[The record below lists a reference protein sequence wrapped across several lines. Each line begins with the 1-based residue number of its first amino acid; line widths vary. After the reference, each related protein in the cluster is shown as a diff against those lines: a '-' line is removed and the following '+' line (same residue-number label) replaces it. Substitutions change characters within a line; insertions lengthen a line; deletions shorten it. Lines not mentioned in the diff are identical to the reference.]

1 MTDVLIGLLLI
12 CVRAAALRIA
22 PVARSSRLHRPSMM
36 AKGQGLTELL
46 MSRLPVEAQTGG
58 AGGQS
63 TYQSLLML
71 DQAWSKLRSGEL
83 PPPRHVAFDEPGAP
97 PETAEFD
104 VVVAGGNIGILLAT
118 ALALRGLRV
127 AVLEAGQLR
136 GREQD
141 WNASRKEVMELV
153 AAGVIT
159 ADELEQVIG
168 IEFNPVRCGFVGGKD
183 VWLNDVL
190 NVGVRPERLIAL
202 ARARF
207 EEAGGVIF
215 EGSPLA
221 SVAVRPGAAVLTT
234 AGGAVLRTRLV
245 VDCMGQRSPIVAQM
259 RAGAPPDGACVVV
272 GSCADGFD
280 AELNCFGDVI
290 YSDTLI
296 QPAGKA
302 DCPTQYFWEAF
313 PASSSPTE
321 RTTYLFTYMDLAAE
335 RPSVLEIMND
345 YWRLLPTYQGVDLD
359 RLELRR
365 VLFGLF
371 VSYKDSPLPVAFDRV
386 MQVGDAGGLQSPL
399 SFGGFGAITRH
410 INRLTAAIEEA
421 LAADSAGAR
430 TLQRAALARIN
441 PYQANLRAAW
451 LFQASMRPPTRPGAW
466 SNDFISKVLVGTF
479 EVMEERGESVMLPF
493 LQDTLRADGLVA
505 TIGGLMLAKPLVS
518 AEILLRLGPLP
529 LADWFFHFAG
539 MLAGSIA
546 GSGPARALTKAAG
559 PALPAGTRFAL
570 NRFVEGWQYGSGL
583 DYLPPAAPSPLDPEA
598 LQRAKLAAAAAR
610 AFKPASAAVAAPAY
624 NEPQVA
630 SRGTSLDG

>member
-1 MTDVLIGLLLI
+1 MRDVLFVGLLLV
-12 CVRAAALRIA
+12 CVRELAAFRIA
-22 PVARSSRLHRPSMM
+22 HVARSNRLNRSPMM
-36 AKGQGLTELL
+36 AGAGLTESL
-46 MSRLPVEAQTGG
+46 MSRLPDEAQTGG

-63 TYQSLLML
+63 TYESLLML

-83 PPPRHVAFDEPGAP
+83 PPPRDIVFDEPDAP
-97 PETAEFD
+97 PESAEFD

-153 AAGVIT
+153 DAGVIS
-159 ADELEQVIG
+159 ADELAQVIG
-168 IEFNPVRCGFVGGKD
+168 IEFNPVRCGFAGGED

-207 EEAGGVIF
+207 EAAGGVVL

-234 AGGAVLRTRLV
+234 VGGAVLRSRLV
-245 VDCMGQRSPIVAQM
+245 VDCMGQRSPIVAQV
-259 RAGAPPDGACVVV
+259 RGGAPPDGACVVV

-280 AELNCFGDVI
+280 AEFNCFGDVI
-290 YSDTLI
+290 YSDTLT
-296 QPAGKA
+296 QPAGA
-302 DCPTQYFWEAF
+302 AGCPTQYFWEAF

-321 RTTYLFTYMDLAAE
+321 RTTYLFTYMDLAPE
-335 RPSVLEIMND
+335 RPSVLEIMDD
-345 YWRLLPTYQGVDLD
+345 YWRLLPAYQGVELD
-359 RLELRR
+359 RLQLRR

-371 VSYKDSPLPVAFDRV
+371 VSYKDSPLPVVFDRV
-386 MQVGDAGGLQSPL
+386 VQVGDAGGLQSPL

-410 INRLTAAIEEA
+410 ICRLTWAIEEA
-421 LAADSAGAR
+421 LAADHAGAP
-430 TLQRAALARIN
+430 TLQKAALARIN

-466 SNDFISKVLVGTF
+466 SDDFISKVLVATF
-479 EVMEERGESVMLPF
+479 EVMEERGEAVMLPF
-493 LQDTLRADGLVA
+493 LQDTLRADGLMA
-505 TIGGLMLAKPLVS
+505 TIGGLMLAKPFVA
-518 AEILLRLGPLP
+518 AEILVRLGPVP

-539 MLAGSIA
+539 MLAGSVV

-559 PALPAGTRFAL
+559 LALPAGTRFAV
-570 NRFVEGWQYGSGL
+570 NRIVEGWQYGSGL

-598 LQRAKLAAAAAR
+598 LKRARMAASAAR
-610 AFKPASAAVAAPAY
+610 AAKPAAAY
-624 NEPQVA
+624 DEPQMA
-630 SRGTSLDG
+630 FRGTE